1 MAEENKKE
9 EEKKAEEPE
18 GPNGCIVCLQATW
31 DVIYVSI
38 QSKKIWSILLIVF
51 QKLTKIFEFLREYTA
66 ASNLL

>member
-38 QSKKIWSILLIVF
+38 QSNKISPLLLIVS
-51 QKLTKIFEFLREYTA
+51 Q
-66 ASNLL
+66 S